1 MSMSDPVADLLT
13 RIRNANTIKLPQV
26 DIPVSSLKRGI
37 ADVLKSEG
45 YIRDYRV
52 IEDNVQGVLRIYLK
66 YGSDGEFVINK
77 IYRVSKPGR
86 RVYRG
91 VKDIPKVLNGL
102 GISVLSTSRGILS
115 DRGARE
121 AGVGGEV
128 LAEVW

>member
-13 RIRNANTIKLPQV
+13 RIRNANSIKMSQV
-26 DIPVSSLKRGI
+26 DVPTSALKRGI
-37 ADVLKSEG
+37 VDVLKSEG

-52 IEDNVQGVLRIYLK
+52 IEQEVQGTLRIYLK
-66 YGSDGEFVINK
+66 YGADGEFVINK
-77 IYRVSKPGR
+77 INRISKPGR
-86 RVYRG
+86 RIYRG
-91 VKDIPKVLNGL
+91 VKEIPKVLNGL

-115 DRGARE
+115 DRLAKE